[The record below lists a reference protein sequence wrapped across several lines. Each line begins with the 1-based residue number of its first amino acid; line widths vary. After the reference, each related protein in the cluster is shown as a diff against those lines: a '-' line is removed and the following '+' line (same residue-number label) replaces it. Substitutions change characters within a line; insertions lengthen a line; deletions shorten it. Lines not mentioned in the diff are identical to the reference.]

1 MRKKLKYDP
10 KTEEVLGNDPPTGK
24 TDAIAMQHNVDF
36 SLCKDDEKC
45 KKIADIKVIK
55 GLYDSPHNERHW
67 GRWLARNMINS
78 KQKPELGVKMSKM
91 GKAIKR

>member
-1 MRKKLKYDP
+1 MK
-10 KTEEVLGNDPPTGK
+10 N
-24 TDAIAMQHNVDF
+24 A
-36 SLCKDDEKC
+36 

>member
-1 MRKKLKYDP
+1 ML
-10 KTEEVLGNDPPTGK
+10 
-24 TDAIAMQHNVDF
+24 II
-36 SLCKDDEKC
+36 LCVKMMKNA
-45 KKIADIKVIK
+45 KNIADIKVIK

-78 KQKPELGVKMSKM
+78 KQKPGLGVKMSKI